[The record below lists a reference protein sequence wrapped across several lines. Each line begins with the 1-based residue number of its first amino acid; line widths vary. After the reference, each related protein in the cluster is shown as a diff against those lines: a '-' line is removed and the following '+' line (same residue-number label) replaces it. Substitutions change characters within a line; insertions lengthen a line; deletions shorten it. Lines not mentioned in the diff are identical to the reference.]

1 MRLQKV
7 VPPRLPESEPTYT
20 RRAWD
25 VFNNVLRLYFNRLSD
40 VLNNVIGVN
49 GGQYVD
55 CPYGLFFS
63 TDPQTLSGANTAH
76 AVLLPTTY
84 LSNAVTVEGIS
95 DTDVTVSVNGVY
107 NFQFSAQLKSTSS
120 SSKQVWIWLQRNG
133 LPIGYSTHQYT
144 LAGSGNHMEVSW
156 NFDIDLQEGQ
166 YISIVWA
173 SDSVAV
179 TLEATAATSPHPG
192 IPSAVLAVNF
202 VAPLP
207 DILPTP
213 P

>member
-1 MRLQKV
+1 M
-7 VPPRLPESEPTYT
+7 YT

-25 VFNNVLRLYFNRLSD
+25 VLNNVLRLYFNRLSD
-40 VLNNVIGVN
+40 ALNNVIGVN

-76 AVLLPTTY
+76 PIEFPVTY
-84 LSNAVTVEGIS
+84 LSNAVEINAGTES
-95 DTDVTVSVNGVY
+95 RTYALVSGVY
-107 NFQFSAQLKSTSS
+107 NFQFSGQLKSTSS
-120 SSKQVWIWLQRNG
+120 SAKQVWVWITRSG
-133 LPIGYSTHQYT
+133 APVGYSTHQYT
-144 LAGSGNHMEVSW
+144 LEGSNNHMEISW
-156 NFDIDLQEGQ
+156 NFDIDMTAGQ
-166 YISIVWA
+166 YVELQWA
-173 SDSVAV
+173 ADSTSVV
-179 TLEATAATSPHPG
+179 LEATAAAGPHPG

-207 DILPTP
+207 DTLPVP